1 MNIEQ
6 ICEYLNEIGILDM
19 NCIKDYLI
27 LTTNILNEN
36 RKYKSINDVYKISL
50 FAFLRGV
57 NNDDKSLYFLC
68 SNIINSYNR
77 YNLIKKYK
85 FLHYFKKLL
94 YVKICQ
100 RFNCFIMSLSKQLY
114 YKRNKAKKLNK
125 STKNIGFNNTSS
137 NRFYNKN
144 NNSIKN
150 ISEINNIEGYNTPN
164 YNKIRTNDILFKNNI
179 PDYKI
184 KQVNTSSKKKTNI
197 NKNNFSPLKI
207 ENYNILGDKK
217 IYRELSPKKKSKK
230 INIDMCIAQSNINF
244 EKYFIN
250 KRNVICK
257 KSRPSFVESI
267 INNKRDF
274 YQENKNRLRKNKS
287 ETKLRMKKM
296 NYEEQTRSM
305 NFANIKP
312 ELKRKIEKRAKSKK
326 EDEYWAK
333 KKEDDKFNKM
343 VAKKQDQKDIFDKLY
358 IDKLVDRKKDER
370 DKKEEEMKKI
380 KKPPINWDVVYIQT
394 NDKIIQN
401 QNKKINNSNKKNKTS
416 SYFMPY
422 RGRIYKCEDEDN
434 EKNSINQKMNYN
446 KEVNIKKEE
455 IKQNEIQTKEE
466 KGTKLEEKEDEKTNN
481 EIDNDNAPRNEN
493 ENVYDLKDSELVNS
507 VNSKHSIEEEEIK
520 EIENNAEMEEQE
532 KIKKSDLE
540 DDDLKQSKES
550 KVSNESLSSKEK
562 NILDN
567 KNFNIS
573 PTGFRTKEIQAMLK
587 NMNNNN
593 NIKDLKKN
601 NLKSNIK
608 SSMMFFNES
617 DDDNYDLIANNDKI
631 EEENNENEKENNN
644 EMEGENNN
652 EMEGENNNKIEEENN
667 NKEEFNQFS
676 DLDDLLID
684 NSHHE

>member
-19 NCIKDYLI
+19 NSIKDYLI

-184 KQVNTSSKKKTNI
+184 KQVNTGSKNKTNI

-274 YQENKNRLRKNKS
+274 YHENKNRLRKNKS

-343 VAKKQDQKDIFDKLY
+343 VAKKQDQKDIFDRLY
-358 IDKLVDRKKDER
+358 IDKLVDRKKVER

-434 EKNSINQKMNYN
+434 EKNSINQKINYN

-466 KGTKLEEKEDEKTNN
+466 KGTKLEEKEEEKTNN

-550 KVSNESLSSKEK
+550 KVSNGSLSSKEK

-652 EMEGENNNKIEEENN
+652 KIEEENN

>member
-19 NCIKDYLI
+19 NSIKDYLI

-100 RFNCFIMSLSKQLY
+100 RFNCFIMSLSKQLN
-114 YKRNKAKKLNK
+114 YKRNQAKKLSK
-125 STKNIGFNNTSS
+125 STKKIGFNNTSS

-150 ISEINNIEGYNTPN
+150 ISEINTIEGYNTPN

-184 KQVNTSSKKKTNI
+184 KQVNTSSKNKTNI

-207 ENYNILGDKK
+207 ENYNILGDKI

-274 YQENKNRLRKNKS
+274 YHENKNRLRKNKS

-652 EMEGENNNKIEEENN
+652 KIEEENN

>member
-19 NCIKDYLI
+19 NSIKDYLI

-150 ISEINNIEGYNTPN
+150 ISEINTIEGYNTPN

-184 KQVNTSSKKKTNI
+184 KQVNTGSKKKTNI

-230 INIDMCIAQSNINF
+230 INIDMCIAQSSINF

-274 YQENKNRLRKNKS
+274 YHENKNRLRKNKS
-287 ETKLRMKKM
+287 ETKLRKKKM

-422 RGRIYKCEDEDN
+422 RGRIYKYEDEDN

-652 EMEGENNNKIEEENN
+652 KIEEENN

>member
-19 NCIKDYLI
+19 NSIKDYLI

-100 RFNCFIMSLSKQLY
+100 RFNCFIMSLSKQLN
-114 YKRNKAKKLNK
+114 YKRNQAKKLSK
-125 STKNIGFNNTSS
+125 STKKIGFNNTSS

-184 KQVNTSSKKKTNI
+184 KQVNTGSKNKKNI

-274 YQENKNRLRKNKS
+274 YHENKNRLRKNKS

-343 VAKKQDQKDIFDKLY
+343 VAKKQDQKDIFDRLY

-446 KEVNIKKEE
+446 KEDNIKKEE

-466 KGTKLEEKEDEKTNN
+466 KGSKLEEKEEEKTNN

-562 NILDN
+562 NILNN

-617 DDDNYDLIANNDKI
+617 DDDNYDLIANNDQI
-631 EEENNENEKENNN
+631 EEKNN
-644 EMEGENNN
+644 EMEEENNN

>member
-19 NCIKDYLI
+19 NSIKDYLT
-27 LTTNILNEN
+27 LTTNIFNEN
-36 RKYKSINDVYKISL
+36 RNYKSINDVYKISL

-57 NNDDKSLYFLC
+57 NNNDKALYFLS

-94 YVKICQ
+94 YNKICQ
-100 RFNCFIMSLSKQLY
+100 RFNCFIMSLSKNLY
-114 YKRNKAKKLNK
+114 YKSKQAKKLNK
-125 STKNIGFNNTSS
+125 NTKKIGYNNTSS

-144 NNSIKN
+144 NIKN
-150 ISEINNIEGYNTPN
+150 INEINNIDGYNTPN
-164 YNKIRTNDILFKNNI
+164 YNKIRENDILFKDKADDDNI
-179 PDYKI
+179 K
-184 KQVNTSSKKKTNI
+184 KVNTDIKKKTNI

-207 ENYNILGDKK
+207 EGYNILGDKK
-217 IYRELSPKKKSKK
+217 IHRELSPKKKSKK
-230 INIDMCIAQSNINF
+230 INIDMCITQSNINF

-267 INNKRDF
+267 IHNKKDF
-274 YQENKNRLRKNKS
+274 YNENRNKLRKNKS
-287 ETKLRMKKM
+287 ETKLRIKKM

-312 ELKRKIEKRAKSKK
+312 ELKRKIEKRAKSRK

-333 KKEDDKFNKM
+333 KKEDEKYNKM

-358 IDKLVDRKKDER
+358 INKLVDRKKDER

-380 KKPPINWDVVYIQT
+380 KKPPINWDIVYIQT

-416 SYFMPY
+416 SYFMPH
-422 RGRIYKCEDEDN
+422 RGRIYKCEDDDN
-434 EKNSINQKMNYN
+434 EKNNIEQKINDN
-446 KEVNIKKEE
+446 KVIKTKKEE
-455 IKQNEIQTKEE
+455 IKQNNNQTREE
-466 KGTKLEEKEDEKTNN
+466 KVKKVEEKEEEKTNN
-481 EIDNDNAPRNEN
+481 EIDNDNAFRNEN
-493 ENVYDLKDSELVNS
+493 ENLYDLKDDELVNS
-507 VNSKHSIEEEEIK
+507 VNSKPSNEVEEIK

-532 KIKKSDLE
+532 KIKNSDLE
-540 DDDLKQSKES
+540 DGNLKQSKES
-550 KVSNESLSSKEK
+550 KVSNESLTSKEK
-562 NILDN
+562 NILEN

-573 PTGFRTKEIQAMLK
+573 PTGFRSKEIQAMLK
-587 NMNNNN
+587 NVNNNN

-608 SSMMFFNES
+608 SSVMFFNES

-631 EEENNENEKENNN
+631 KEENNNEIEEENNNEIEEENNN
-644 EMEGENNN
+644 NK
-652 EMEGENNNKIEEENN
+652 EGENNNKD
-667 NKEEFNQFS
+667 EFNHFS

-684 NSHHE
+684 NSHHDKEDE